1 MNRRFAHRSQVAL
14 RIAALLATVLLV
26 DGCSAYNAEFTQAQC
41 EAFVDRYLGYGGNR
55 DYQELPPEQLQELR
69 RKGLRDCRNRTL
81 GVNQAEFDCAMRA
94 GTRDEFAA
102 CGITLRG

>member
-1 MNRRFAHRSQVAL
+1 MSRRAARHDRVAPRAL
-14 RIAALLATVLLV
+14 ALLAAALLLG
-26 DGCSAYNAEFTQAQC
+26 GCSAYNAELSQAQC
-41 EAFVDRYLGYGGNR
+41 EAFVDRYLGFGGNSGNQ
-55 DYQELPPEQLQELR
+55 DLPAEQRQDLR
-69 RKGLRDCRNRTL
+69 RTGIRDCRNRTL

>member
-41 EAFVDRYLGYGGNR
+41 EAFVDRYLGFGGNSGNQ
-55 DYQELPPEQLQELR
+55 DLPAEQWQDLR
-69 RKGLRDCRNRTL
+69 RTGIRDCQNRTL